1 MIYSSVLIFYLY
13 FLSPRKLFFLVL
25 KTLRFYGVSDLMIPL
40 ELISWCEVGHGVLK
54 A

>member
-1 MIYSSVLIFYLY
+1 MIYSLVLIFYLY

-40 ELISWCEVGHGVLK
+40 ELILCEVGHGVLK